1 MDKCERWNKIAPLQH
16 KGCNFI
22 VPQAL
27 TYTAIVL
34 LVLYFIAF
42 NYRAIFDTNAER
54 SEACV
59 LKECIKNCSTVKLY
73 NKVLIITN
81 VGSVLEGK
89 WGK

>member
-42 NYRAIFDTNAER
+42 NYRAIFDISAEQ
-54 SEACV
+54 
-59 LKECIKNCSTVKLY
+59 
-73 NKVLIITN
+73 
-81 VGSVLEGK
+81 K
-89 WGK
+89 WGTRAEGVHQKLLYS